1 MNSPSFPL
9 CNQNRPKRKTLI
21 YQWIMSN
28 LADQGPLYSHKVSD
42 VLSLTNEEVMVCAE
56 MINSVFP
63 GCLQLNRTIVDGPL
77 LTTEL
82 GWKAILTFICNHE
95 RNCHGVLLDNF
106 YQLLSREFFI
116 VALASRWV
124 KLQQID
130 AQLYVMPGQKKLQFY
145 FALTC
150 LVNLLLGSYITDC
163 SKKILYSHGLA
174 TSKSKISAYYIEKGL
189 KFPEDRNEVSRIWL
203 WMMQNCQGTQPP
215 KPVSCQASTNCSSTS
230 LHTISALLPNSL

>member
-9 CNQNRPKRKTLI
+9 CIHNRPKRKTLI

-28 LADQGPLYSHKVSD
+28 LADKGPLYSHKVSD
-42 VLSLTNEEVMVCAE
+42 VLSLTNEEVMNCAE

-63 GCLQLNRTIVDGPL
+63 GCLQLSRTFVDGPL
-77 LTTEL
+77 IATEL
-82 GWKAILTFICNHE
+82 GWKAILMYICNHE
-95 RNCHGVLLDNF
+95 KNCHGVRLEEF

-130 AQLYVMPGQKKLQFY
+130 AQLYVLPGQKKLQFY

-163 SKKILYSHGLA
+163 SKEILSSHGLA
-174 TSKSKISAYYIEKGL
+174 ISTSKISVYFIEKGL
-189 KFPEDRNEVSRIWL
+189 SFPEDRNQVSRIWL
-203 WMMQNCQGTQPP
+203 WMMRNCQRTQPP
-215 KPVSCQASTNCSSTS
+215 KPICCQAPTNCSSTS
-230 LHTISALLPNSL
+230 LHTISALLPDST